1 MQRKEGMEAAFKGAQ
16 DMERSILL
24 INDLP
29 GYGKVA
35 LSAMF
40 PVLAH
45 LGFHVFNLP
54 TALVS
59 NTLDYGRF
67 HILDT
72 TDYMRKS
79 IKVWEELEFSFK
91 AIATGFI
98 VSEEQVRLISEF
110 CRHSKTSGLT
120 IFTDPIMGDEGH
132 LYNGVTERT
141 IDYMRSLIGM
151 ADYIVPNHTEA
162 CYLTDTP
169 FPADSHTR
177 SEVKTLIDKL
187 RALCPGTVLITS
199 VACEGS
205 RSVFGYDHHSGE
217 YFELPYTEI
226 PVRFPGTGDLFSAVF
241 IGYVLQGA
249 PLKSCVQ
256 AAMDV
261 VSKLIERN
269 VDREDKY
276 VGLPIESN
284 LDLISH
290 HL

>member
-1 MQRKEGMEAAFKGAQ
+1 MEK
-16 DMERSILL
+16 SILL
-24 INDLP
+24 INDMP

-59 NTLDYGRF
+59 NTLDYGKF

-79 IKVWEELEFSFK
+79 IQVWQELKFK
-91 AIATGFI
+91 FNAIATGFI
-98 VSEEQVRLISEF
+98 VSEEQVQLISDF
-110 CRHSKTSGLT
+110 CRSSKNEGLK
-120 IFTDPIMGDEGH
+120 IFTDPIMGDEGK

-141 IDYMRSLIGM
+141 IDYMRSLIAM

-162 CYLTDTP
+162 CYLTGTPYPKDT
-169 FPADSHTR
+169 HTQ
-177 SEVKTLIDKL
+177 SEVRALIDAL
-187 RALCPGTVLITS
+187 RELCPGTVLITS
-199 VACEGS
+199 VSCEG
-205 RSVFGYDHHSGE
+205 RRGVYGYDKQSGE
-217 YFELPYTEI
+217 YFALPYSEI

-249 PLKSCVQ
+249 PLQQCIQ

-261 VSKLIERN
+261 VATLIARN
-269 VDREDKY
+269 QQREDKY

-284 LDLISH
+284 LDLIKL